1 MKSLFL
7 RHRKTARSSSKA
19 VSAIAK
25 AGCVA
30 LLVTGAGLAAQSPTG
45 KVRRL
50 VLEEQRIEGKIR
62 RPQLVLIKADQRPD
76 FGSIVVHSVGGD
88 KDIAKAV
95 SQSVI
100 EKSPYRDA
108 FRFAGKKIANF
119 VP

>member
-1 MKSLFL
+1 MSVK
-7 RHRKTARSSSKA
+7 HTA
-19 VSAIAK
+19 
-25 AGCVA
+25 AGMIL
-30 LLVTGAGLAAQSPTG
+30 LLVGVLSASPTG
-45 KVRRL
+45 KIRRL

-62 RPQLVLIKADQRPD
+62 RPQLVLIKADERPK

-88 KDIAKAV
+88 EDITKAV

-108 FRFAGKKIANF
+108 FRFAGKSITNF